1 MKSRFMTLLL
11 CLTLLTS
18 GPLLSGCVDPGNTED
33 LTDGSVTADESV
45 TQSSSADTDATAP
58 AVTVPDETPT
68 EPDTSDSGTDTEPA
82 MLELVKAGQKRATY
96 RVIYGTDADAVTMQA
111 VQMLCAMI
119 KSYTGCEVNA
129 QNTSKN
135 PAKEIVFNA
144 EGREGIAELKATLSE
159 GEFAIK
165 VKPHASG
172 EGGDLLIATTTYRSA
187 YACAEY
193 LMETFTTDE
202 GALVVPMDLDVKG
215 SEKEYTMITSA
226 INKLRDPCILVEDGV
241 YYAYGTGWTCY
252 KNTSGDLGG
261 SWQKVGTV
269 ASVGNPDTD
278 GGSHWAPE
286 VHKYK
291 GAYYMFTTYYN
302 SVTEHRGCIILKS
315 DSPEGPFVEITN
327 GHVTPAD
334 WDAIDGTLY
343 VDPEGQPWMV
353 FVHEWTCMPGGI
365 GSFAAAKLSEDLTHF
380 ISEPM
385 ELFKANEPKWAAAGV
400 TDGCWLY
407 TTKEGDLLMLWSNFD
422 AFGYTVAVARSS
434 NGRLDG
440 EWIHEK
446 ELLYSKAMT
455 GEYDGGHAM
464 IFTGLD
470 GQMYLSFHS
479 PNAAVGSRQERP
491 VFLAIEEKDGRLVW
505 AEGEKASD

>member
-1 MKSRFMTLLL
+1 MKHPRSLLSLTALLL
-11 CLTLLTS
+11 GAVLLLGS
-18 GPLLSGCVDPGNTED
+18 CDKGPEPPVSDT
-33 LTDGSVTADESV
+33 T
-45 TQSSSADTDATAP
+45 DTDAVTAEQGE
-58 AVTVPDETPT
+58 VTTEAPT
-68 EPDTSDSGTDTEPA
+68 VTDTEEITTGEGDTEPVL
-82 MLELVKAGQKRATY
+82 LEIVKAGQRRATY
-96 RVIYGTDADAVTMQA
+96 RVIYDKDADAETVAAME
-111 VQMLCAMI
+111 MLCAMI
-119 KSYTGCEVNA
+119 KNYTGCRIDPLDM
-129 QNTSKN
+129 SKDT
-135 PAKEIVFNA
+135 AKEIVFNA
-144 EGREGIAELKATLSE
+144 EAREGIAELKATLSE
-159 GEFAIK
+159 GEYAMRI
-165 VKPHASG
+165 KPHASG

-193 LMETFTTDE
+193 LMEHFTTDE
-202 GALVVPMDLDVKG
+202 GALAVPMDLDVKG

-226 INKLRDPCILVEDGV
+226 INNLRDPCILVEDGV
-241 YYAYGTGWTCY
+241 YYAYGTGWVCY

-261 SWQKVGTV
+261 AWTKVGTV
-269 ASVGNPDTD
+269 ASVRDPALD
-278 GGSHWAPE
+278 GGDHWAPE
-286 VHKYK
+286 VHRYN
-291 GAYYMFTTYYN
+291 GAYYMFTTYKN
-302 SVTEHRGCIILKS
+302 KKTGRHGCTILKS
-315 DSPEGPFVEITN
+315 NSPEGPFTEITG
-327 GHVTPAD
+327 GHITPAD

-353 FVHEWTCMPGGI
+353 FVHEWISMPDGV

-385 ELFKANEPKWAAAGV
+385 ELFKANEPEWAAAGV
-400 TDGCWLY
+400 TDGCWMY
-407 TTKEGDLLMLWSNFD
+407 TTKEGELLMVWSNFD

-464 IFTGLD
+464 IFTGPD

-479 PNAAVGSRQERP
+479 PNAAVGSRKERP

-505 AEGEKASD
+505 AEGEK